1 MVRSAKPKRRPR
13 SGDPEEVRGRI
24 LDAAFM
30 AFKENGYAV
39 TSTLE
44 IATRARVS
52 KRELY
57 ALVGNKEE
65 ILKACVT
72 RRAQRLQASPELPS
86 PQDREVLEK
95 VLIAIG
101 TQQLREVSA
110 PQVVAVFRLAIGEA
124 VHAPEVAR
132 ILRSIGIETARGTL
146 REFMRRTLESKL
158 LEGRAEALAEEFQ
171 ALLWGQL
178 FIDLLL
184 GVTEQAGEA
193 DIADRARAAA
203 AAFLRLHPLPGG
215 TP

>member
-1 MVRSAKPKRRPR
+1 MAKAAKPKRRQR
-13 SGDPEEVRGRI
+13 NGNEEEVRGRI

-30 AFKENGYAV
+30 AFKDNGYAV

-65 ILKACVT
+65 MLKACIT
-72 RRAQRLQASPELPS
+72 RRAQRLQAPAELPL
-86 PQDREVLEK
+86 PRDRAMLEK
-95 VLIAIG
+95 VLVAVG
-101 TQQLREVSA
+101 SQQLREVSA
-110 PQVVAVFRLAIGEA
+110 PPVVAVFRLAIGEA

-146 REFMRRTLESKL
+146 REFMTRALESML
-158 LEGRAEALAEEFQ
+158 LQGRAEVLAEQFQ
-171 ALLWGQL
+171 ALLWGQV

-184 GVTEQAGEA
+184 GVIEQPNESE
-193 DIADRARAAA
+193 IAARARDAA
-203 AAFLRLHPLPGG
+203 AAFMRLHPAP
-215 TP
+215 

>member
-1 MVRSAKPKRRPR
+1 MTKTAKPRRR
-13 SGDPEEVRGRI
+13 QRNGNEEEVRVRI

-30 AFKENGYAV
+30 AFKDNGYAV

-65 ILKACVT
+65 MLKACVT
-72 RRAQRLQASPELPS
+72 HRAQRLQAPAELPL
-86 PQDREVLEK
+86 PRDRETLEMVLA
-95 VLIAIG
+95 AIG

-110 PQVVAVFRLAIGEA
+110 PPVVAVFRLAIGEA

-132 ILRSIGIETARGTL
+132 ILSSIGIATARGVL
-146 REFMRRTLESKL
+146 REFMTRALESKL
-158 LEGRAEALAEEFQ
+158 LEGEAQELAEQFN

-178 FIDLLL
+178 MMDRLL
-184 GVTEQAGEA
+184 GMAEQPAEHELA
-193 DIADRARAAA
+193 ARARNAA
-203 AAFLRLHPLPGG
+203 AAFLRLHPLPR
-215 TP
+215 P

>member
-1 MVRSAKPKRRPR
+1 MARSAKPKRRQR

-30 AFKENGYAV
+30 AFKESGYAV

-65 ILKACVT
+65 MLKACIT
-72 RRAQRLQASPELPS
+72 RRAQRLQASPELPV
-86 PQDREVLEK
+86 PRDRQTLEQVL
-95 VLIAIG
+95 VAIG
-101 TQQLREVSA
+101 IQQLREVSA
-110 PQVVAVFRLAIGEA
+110 PPVVAGFRLAIGEA
-124 VHAPEVAR
+124 AHAPEVAR
-132 ILRSIGIETARGTL
+132 ILRSIGIETARGTM
-146 REFMRRTLESKL
+146 REFMSRALESKL
-158 LEGRAEALAEEFQ
+158 LQGRAEHLAEEFQ

-184 GVTEQAGEA
+184 GVAEQPGEREA
-193 DIADRARAAA
+193 AARAQDAA
-203 AAFLRLHPLPGG
+203 AAFLRLHPQP
-215 TP
+215 

>member
-1 MVRSAKPKRRPR
+1 MAKATQRKRRR
-13 SGDPEEVRGRI
+13 GGDEEEVRGRI
-24 LDAAFM
+24 LEAAFM

-65 ILKACVT
+65 ILKACIT
-72 RRAQRLQASPELPS
+72 RRAQRLQASPELPA
-86 PQDREVLEK
+86 PRDRQTLEK

-101 TQQLREVSA
+101 TQQLKEVSA
-110 PQVVAVFRLAIGEA
+110 PAVVAMFRLAIGEA

-132 ILRSIGIETARGTL
+132 TLRSIGMETARGVL
-146 REFMRRTLESKL
+146 REFMTRALEAKL
-158 LEGRAEALAEEFQ
+158 LEGRAADLGEEFN

-184 GVTEQAGEA
+184 SVAAQPDERE
-193 DIADRARAAA
+193 IAARARDAA
-203 AAFLRLHPLPGG
+203 AAFLRLHPAP
-215 TP
+215 

>member
-1 MVRSAKPKRRPR
+1 MAKRPAPKRRQR
-13 SGDPEEVRGRI
+13 SGNEEEVRGRI

-65 ILKACVT
+65 MLKACIT
-72 RRAQRLQASPELPS
+72 RRAQRLQASPELPL
-86 PQDREVLEK
+86 PRNREILEK
-95 VLIAIG
+95 VLIAVG

-132 ILRSIGIETARGTL
+132 ILRSIGIETARGTM
-146 REFMRRTLESKL
+146 REFMSRALEFKL
-158 LEGRAEALAEEFQ
+158 LQGRAEVLAEEFQ
-171 ALLWGQL
+171 ALLWGQV

-184 GVTEQAGEA
+184 GVTEQPSEVEFAA
-193 DIADRARAAA
+193 RARDAAA
-203 AAFLRLHPLPGG
+203 SFLRLHPQP
-215 TP
+215 

>member
-1 MVRSAKPKRRPR
+1 MAKRPAPRRRQR
-13 SGDPEEVRGRI
+13 SGNEEDVRARI

-65 ILKACVT
+65 MLKACVT
-72 RRAQRLQASPELPS
+72 RRAQRLQAPPELPL
-86 PQDREVLEK
+86 PRDREMLEQVL
-95 VLIAIG
+95 VAVG

-110 PQVVAVFRLAIGEA
+110 PPVVAVFRLAIGEA

-132 ILRSIGIETARGTL
+132 ILRSIGIETARGTM
-146 REFMRRTLESKL
+146 REFMTRALESKL
-158 LEGRAEALAEEFQ
+158 LVGRAEALAEEFQ
-171 ALLWGQL
+171 ALLWGQV

-184 GVTEQAGEA
+184 GVTEQPGEA
-193 DIADRARAAA
+193 EIAARARDAA
-203 AAFLRLHPLPGG
+203 AAFLRLHPQP
-215 TP
+215 

>member
-1 MVRSAKPKRRPR
+1 MAKAAKPRRRKR
-13 SGDPEEVRGRI
+13 SGDEEEVRGRI

-65 ILKACVT
+65 MLKACVT
-72 RRAQRLQASPELPS
+72 RRAQRLQAPPELPV
-86 PQDREVLEK
+86 PRDRETLEK
-95 VLIAIG
+95 VLVAIG

-110 PQVVAVFRLAIGEA
+110 PPVVAVFRLAIGEA

-132 ILRSIGIETARGTL
+132 ILRSIGIETARGTM
-146 REFMRRTLESKL
+146 REFMSRALESKL
-158 LEGRAEALAEEFQ
+158 LEGQAATLAEEFN
-171 ALLWGQL
+171 ALLWGYL
-178 FIDLLL
+178 MIDRLL
-184 GVTEQAGEA
+184 GMAEQPGEPELA
-193 DIADRARAAA
+193 ARARDAV
-203 AAFLRLHPLPGG
+203 AAFLRLHPQP
-215 TP
+215 